1 MLDCSVL
8 RTVMNDCI
16 LCKIVRGEAPSHKL
30 WEDESFLAVLTI
42 GPLNPGHTL
51 LISKAHVDYIFDL
64 DGPLYSEIF
73 QVAKQLAKPLRAAT
87 EAKRVGIVV
96 EGFTVPHVHVHLI
109 PLHHEDE
116 IDPRRVMKM
125 SAGQLAEVA
134 EKIRGQMLRDDLAGA
149 I

>member
-1 MLDCSVL
+1 MS
-8 RTVMNDCI
+8 DCI

-30 WEDESFLAVLTI
+30 WENESFVAVLTI

-51 LISKAHVDYIFDL
+51 LIPKVHIDYIFDL
-64 DGPLYSEIF
+64 EEPLYTQLF
-73 QVAKQLAKPLRAAT
+73 QVAKQLAGPLREAMR
-87 EAKRVGIVV
+87 AKRVGIVV

-125 SAGQLAEVA
+125 NEEQLGEVA
-134 EKIRGQMLRDDLAGA
+134 EKIKVRMLRDNL
-149 I
+149 